1 MKKSKILK
9 IVLIVI
15 LTIIVVFLMHTTR
28 NYIII
33 SKLQNEI
40 QDKSKLANNVY
51 RKMQRMINNKERN
64 DIWIIQKG
72 W

>member
-15 LTIIVVFLMHTTR
+15 LIIIVAFLIHTTR

-33 SKLQNEI
+33 SKLQKEI
-40 QDKSKLANNVY
+40 QDKSQLADNVY
-51 RKMQRMINNKERN
+51 RKMQRMINNKKRN
-64 DIWIIQKG
+64 DI
-72 W
+72 

>member
-1 MKKSKILK
+1 MEKKKIMK

-15 LTIIVVFLMHTTR
+15 LIIVVAFLIHTTR

-33 SKLQNEI
+33 SKLQKEI
-40 QDKSKLANNVY
+40 QDKSKLADNVY

-64 DIWIIQKG
+64 DI
-72 W
+72 

>member
-1 MKKSKILK
+1 MEKKKIIK
-9 IVLIVI
+9 IVLII
-15 LTIIVVFLMHTTR
+15 LFTLITLFLLHTTR

-40 QDKSKLANNVY
+40 QDKSKTTDNVY

-64 DIWIIQKG
+64 DI
-72 W
+72 

>member
-1 MKKSKILK
+1 MKKKKIMN
-9 IVLIVI
+9 IILII
-15 LTIIVVFLMHTTR
+15 LFTLITLFLLHTTR

-40 QDKSKLANNVY
+40 QDKSKTTDNVY

-64 DIWIIQKG
+64 DI
-72 W
+72 

>member
-64 DIWIIQKG
+64 DIWIIQKR

>member
-15 LTIIVVFLMHTTR
+15 LIIIVAFLIHTTR

-33 SKLQNEI
+33 SKLQKEI
-40 QDKSKLANNVY
+40 QDKSKLADNVY
-51 RKMQRMINNKERN
+51 RKMQRMINNKKRN
-64 DIWIIQKG
+64 NI
-72 W
+72 